1 MYLIYTYYLSIYKC
15 LSLSLSLSKTG
26 KVNKMDRMMG
36 QVRQS
41 PALMVLLGLAEMNDV
56 KT

>member
-1 MYLIYTYYLSIYKC
+1 MYLIYTYYLYIQVC
-15 LSLSLSLSKTG
+15 VSLSLSKTG
-26 KVNKMDRMMG
+26 KVNKVDRMMG

-41 PALMVLLGLAEMNDV
+41 PALTVLIGLAEMNDV